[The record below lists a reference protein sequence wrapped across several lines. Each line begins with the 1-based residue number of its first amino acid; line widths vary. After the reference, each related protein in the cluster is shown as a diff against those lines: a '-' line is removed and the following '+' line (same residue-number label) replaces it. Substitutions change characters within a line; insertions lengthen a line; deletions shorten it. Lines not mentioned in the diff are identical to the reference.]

1 MERRLSTYEA
11 FGRKNSDYYR
21 FLQRNWTCHCRA
33 AGTDLGAN
41 VVINY
46 ASSPDK
52 AKEVVEGIIQKGGK
66 AIALHADLGKMS
78 DIEALFTN
86 TITEFGKVDILVN
99 NAGLMITKPL
109 ADVTEADF
117 DKQFALNVKGTFFAC
132 QQAMKHMENYGRI
145 VNISTSVIGQMF
157 PSYSVYAG
165 TKGAVEQFT
174 RQLAKE
180 FGSKQITI
188 NAVAPGPVNTE
199 LFQEGKTEQQIEGM
213 KKMNAF
219 GRLGEPEDIA
229 DVIEFLYQ
237 RQITMGYR
245 ADDPRQ
251 RRVHLKT
258 EIHEMEAV
266 HVHDITQRG
275 DPISTRR
282 IRPSVSVK
290 EWLVKNHPSP

>member
-1 MERRLSTYEA
+1 MKQLDGKTAIVTGSSRGI
-11 FGRKNSDYYR
+11 GRAIAEQ
-21 FLQRNWTCHCRA
+21 LA
-33 AGTDLGAN
+33 DLGAR

-52 AKEVVEGIIQKGGK
+52 AQEVVDSIIQKGGK
-66 AIALHADLGKMS
+66 AIALHADLGKIS

-86 TITEFGKVDILVN
+86 TLAAFGRLDILVN

-132 QQAMKHMENYGRI
+132 QQAMKHMEDYGRI
-145 VNISTSVIGQMF
+145 VNLSTSVIGQMF
-157 PSYSVYAG
+157 PAYSVYAG

-180 FGSKQITI
+180 FGNKQITI

-199 LFQEGKTEQQIEGM
+199 LFQAGKTEQQIEGM

-219 GRLGEPEDIA
+219 GRLGEPGDIA
-229 DVIEFLYQ
+229 NVIEFLVSAKSQ
-237 RQITMGYR
+237 WVTGQTI
-245 ADDPRQ
+245 
-251 RRVHLKT
+251 RVNGGF
-258 EIHEMEAV
+258 I
-266 HVHDITQRG
+266 
-275 DPISTRR
+275 
-282 IRPSVSVK
+282 
-290 EWLVKNHPSP
+290 

>member
-1 MERRLSTYEA
+1 MKHLDGKTAIITGSSRGI
-11 FGRKNSDYYR
+11 GRAIAEQ
-21 FLQRNWTCHCRA
+21 LA
-33 AGTDLGAN
+33 DLGAN
-41 VVINY
+41 VIINY

-78 DIEALFTN
+78 DIEALFTS

-229 DVIEFLYQ
+229 DVIEFLVSAKSQ
-237 RQITMGYR
+237 WVTGQTI
-245 ADDPRQ
+245 
-251 RRVHLKT
+251 RVNGGF
-258 EIHEMEAV
+258 I
-266 HVHDITQRG
+266 
-275 DPISTRR
+275 
-282 IRPSVSVK
+282 
-290 EWLVKNHPSP
+290 

>member
-1 MERRLSTYEA
+1 MKHLDGKTAIITGSSRGI
-11 FGRKNSDYYR
+11 GRAIAEQ
-21 FLQRNWTCHCRA
+21 LA
-33 AGTDLGAN
+33 DLGAN

-229 DVIEFLYQ
+229 DVIEFLASAKSQ
-237 RQITMGYR
+237 WVTGQTI
-245 ADDPRQ
+245 
-251 RRVHLKT
+251 RVNGGF
-258 EIHEMEAV
+258 I
-266 HVHDITQRG
+266 
-275 DPISTRR
+275 
-282 IRPSVSVK
+282 
-290 EWLVKNHPSP
+290 

>member
-1 MERRLSTYEA
+1 MKHLDGKTAIVTGSSRGI
-11 FGRKNSDYYR
+11 GRVIAEQLAK
-21 FLQRNWTCHCRA
+21 
-33 AGTDLGAN
+33 LGAH

-46 ASSPDK
+46 ARSPEK
-52 AKEVVEGIIQKGGK
+52 AQQVVEGIIQKGGK
-66 AIALHADLGKMS
+66 AIAIHADLGKMS

-86 TITEFGKVDILVN
+86 TIAEFGRLDILVN

-109 ADVTEADF
+109 TDVTEADF

-145 VNISTSVIGQMF
+145 VNLSTSVIGQMF
-157 PSYSVYAG
+157 PAYSVYAG

-180 FGSKQITI
+180 FGNKHITI

-229 DVIEFLYQ
+229 DVIEFLVSAKSQ
-237 RQITMGYR
+237 WVTGQTI
-245 ADDPRQ
+245 
-251 RRVHLKT
+251 RVNGGF
-258 EIHEMEAV
+258 I
-266 HVHDITQRG
+266 
-275 DPISTRR
+275 
-282 IRPSVSVK
+282 
-290 EWLVKNHPSP
+290 